1 MLFDTRALRQWNA
14 AKLRAL
20 ARYALRRAGEDRL
33 PQVAGSL
40 TFTTVLSLVPILTVA
55 FALFT
60 AFPMFKSFR
69 ADIEGYMFSN
79 LVPGSISRPI
89 LTYLNQF
96 SSNAKGLTAAGLIGL
111 VVTSVMTMLT
121 VENALNAIWRVR
133 HRRPLA
139 QRVLVFW
146 ALMTFAPVLIGASL
160 SVSSYLVSISA
171 GYVHKLPFGLG
182 VIVSLIPI
190 LLSAIA
196 FAMLYVF
203 VPNTNVE
210 RRDAFIA
217 GLIAAGA
224 FEIAKRVFGA
234 YVAHIP
240 TYTAVYG
247 AFATLPIF
255 LTWIYVSWLVTLLGA
270 TIAST
275 LPIIRQGYWQRRT
288 FPGSEFFDALGV
300 LLLLYRAR
308 EQAPRTVA
316 ERDIGRRLQLEAD
329 YLVDLL
335 TKLKALHLI
344 GKLQQDRGEAHWAL
358 LCDAHTTTLRPLY
371 EKLVLNLPRLP
382 RTALARHLGDTH
394 ALVSQL
400 QNPSLDATLE
410 SIFTSGERGV
420 AAAAHAATA
429 TAPASA
435 LPAAASA
442 SA

>member
-1 MLFDTRALRQWNA
+1 MLFDPRALRQWNA

-79 LVPGSISRPI
+79 LVPANISRPI

-96 SSNAKGLTAAGLIGL
+96 SSNAKGLTAAGLVGL

-133 HRRPLA
+133 QRRPLA

-182 VIVSLIPI
+182 VIVGVIPI

-203 VPNTNVE
+203 VPNTNVQ
-210 RRDAFIA
+210 RRDAFAA
-217 GLIAAGA
+217 GLIAAVA
-224 FEIAKRVFGA
+224 FEFAKRGFGS

-247 AFATLPIF
+247 AFAALPIF

-270 TIAST
+270 TIASI
-275 LPIIRQGYWQRRT
+275 LPVIRQGYWRRRT

-316 ERDIGRRLQLEAD
+316 ELEIGRRLQLEAD
-329 YLVDLL
+329 YLADLL
-335 TKLKALHLI
+335 AKLKALHLI
-344 GKLQQDRGEAHWAL
+344 GKLQQDRGDAHWAL
-358 LCDAHTTTLRPLY
+358 LCDAHTMTLRPLY

-382 RTALARHLGDTH
+382 RTALARQLGDTQ

-400 QNPSLDATLE
+400 QNPALDATLE
-410 SIFTSGERGV
+410 SVFTMGEHGV
-420 AAAAHAATA
+420 AVAAQAAATS
-429 TAPASA
+429 APAPA
-435 LPAAASA
+435 MPAAASA
-442 SA
+442 

>member
-33 PQVAGSL
+33 PQVASSL

-79 LVPGSISRPI
+79 LVPGNISRPI

-121 VENALNAIWRVR
+121 IENALNAIWRVR

-182 VIVSLIPI
+182 VIVGLVPI

-210 RRDAFIA
+210 RRDAFVA
-217 GLIAAGA
+217 GLIAAAA

-316 ERDIGRRLQLEAD
+316 ELDIGRRLQLEAD

-344 GKLQQDRGEAHWAL
+344 GKLQQDRGETHWAL
-358 LCDAHTTTLRPLY
+358 LCDARTTTLRPLY
-371 EKLVLNLPRLP
+371 ERLVLNLPRLP
-382 RTALARHLGDTH
+382 RTALARHLGDTR

-400 QNPSLDATLE
+400 QNPALDATLE
-410 SIFTSGERGV
+410 SIFTTGERGV
-420 AAAAHAATA
+420 AAAAQA
-429 TAPASA
+429 
-435 LPAAASA
+435 AAASA
-442 SA
+442 MATARA

>member
-1 MLFDTRALRQWNA
+1 MLFSTRALRQWNA

-20 ARYALRRAGEDRL
+20 ARYALRRAGEDHL
-33 PQVAGSL
+33 PQVASSL

-79 LVPGSISRPI
+79 LVPGNISRPI

-121 VENALNAIWRVR
+121 IENALNAIWRVR

-182 VIVSLIPI
+182 VIVGLIPI

-217 GLIAAGA
+217 GLIAAAA

-308 EQAPRTVA
+308 EQAPRTVP

-329 YLVDLL
+329 YLADLL

-371 EKLVLNLPRLP
+371 ERLVLSLPRLP

-400 QNPSLDATLE
+400 QNPALDATLE
-410 SIFTSGERGV
+410 SIFTTGERGV
-420 AAAAHAATA
+420 AAAAQAA
-429 TAPASA
+429 TAPAASA
-435 LPAAASA
+435 MAAASA
-442 SA
+442 

>member
-1 MLFDTRALRQWNA
+1 MLFDTQALRQWNA

-79 LVPGSISRPI
+79 LVPGNISRPI

-182 VIVSLIPI
+182 FIVGLIPI

-210 RRDAFIA
+210 RRDAFVA
-217 GLIAAGA
+217 GLIAAAA
-224 FEIAKRVFGA
+224 FEIAKRVFGS

-270 TIAST
+270 NVAST
-275 LPIIRQGYWQRRT
+275 LPVIRQGYWQRRT

-329 YLVDLL
+329 YMADLL
-335 TKLKALHLI
+335 TKLKTLHLI

-371 EKLVLNLPRLP
+371 EKLVLNLPRLS
-382 RTALARHLGDTH
+382 RTALARQLGDTH

-400 QNPSLDATLE
+400 QNPALDATLE
-410 SIFTSGERGV
+410 SIFATGERGV
-420 AAAAHAATA
+420 VAAAQAASA
-429 TAPASA
+429 PVPASA
-435 LPAAASA
+435 VSAAASA
-442 SA
+442 

>member
-79 LVPGSISRPI
+79 LVPGNISRPI
-89 LTYLNQF
+89 LMYLNQF

-111 VVTSVMTMLT
+111 VVTSVLTMLT

-133 HRRPLA
+133 QRRPLA

-171 GYVHKLPFGLG
+171 GYVNKLPFGLG
-182 VIVSLIPI
+182 VIVGVIPI

-203 VPNTNVE
+203 VPNTYVE
-210 RRDAFIA
+210 RRDALTA
-217 GLIAAGA
+217 GLVAAVA
-224 FEIAKRVFGA
+224 FEFAKRGFGA

-247 AFATLPIF
+247 AFAALPIF

-275 LPIIRQGYWQRRT
+275 LPIIRRGYWQRRT
-288 FPGSEFFDALGV
+288 FPGSQFFDALGV

-308 EQAPRTVA
+308 EQAPPHA
-316 ERDIGRRLQLEAD
+316 GGAG
-329 YLVDLL
+329 Y
-335 TKLKALHLI
+335 
-344 GKLQQDRGEAHWAL
+344 
-358 LCDAHTTTLRPLY
+358 RPPPATR
-371 EKLVLNLPRLP
+371 VRLP
-382 RTALARHLGDTH
+382 DRSADPAQGAAPDRQAAAGSRRCPLGPAVRRAHDH
-394 ALVSQL
+394 
-400 QNPSLDATLE
+400 
-410 SIFTSGERGV
+410 
-420 AAAAHAATA
+420 AAAAV
-429 TAPASA
+429 
-435 LPAAASA
+435 
-442 SA
+442 

>member
-14 AKLRAL
+14 DKLRAL

-69 ADIEGYMFSN
+69 ADIEGYMFNN
-79 LVPGSISRPI
+79 LVPSNISRPI

-96 SSNAKGLTAAGLIGL
+96 SSNAKGLTAAGLVGL

-133 HRRPLA
+133 QRRPLA

-160 SVSSYLVSISA
+160 SVSSYLVSVSA

-182 VIVSLIPI
+182 VIVGMIPI

-203 VPNTNVE
+203 VPNTNVQ
-210 RRDAFIA
+210 RRDAFVA
-217 GLIAAGA
+217 GLIAAVA
-224 FEIAKRVFGA
+224 FEFAKRGFGS

-247 AFATLPIF
+247 AFAALPIF

-275 LPIIRQGYWQRRT
+275 LPIIRQGYWRRRT

-316 ERDIGRRLQLEAD
+316 ELEIGRRLQLEAD

-335 TKLKALHLI
+335 SKLKALHLI
-344 GKLQQDRGEAHWAL
+344 GKLQQDRSEAHWAL

-371 EKLVLNLPRLP
+371 ERLVLNLPRLP
-382 RTALARHLGDTH
+382 RTALARQLGNTR
-394 ALVSQL
+394 ALASLL
-400 QNPSLDATLE
+400 QNPALDATLE
-410 SIFTSGERGV
+410 SVFATGERGV
-420 AAAAHAATA
+420 AVAAQAAA
-429 TAPASA
+429 ASVPPSA
-435 LPAAASA
+435 MPASA

>member
-14 AKLRAL
+14 VKLRAL

-33 PQVAGSL
+33 PQVASSL

-79 LVPGSISRPI
+79 LVPSNISRPI

-182 VIVSLIPI
+182 VIVGVIPI

-210 RRDAFIA
+210 RRDAFVA
-217 GLIAAGA
+217 GLIAAIA
-224 FEIAKRVFGA
+224 FEFAKRGFGS

-247 AFATLPIF
+247 AFAALPIF

-275 LPIIRQGYWQRRT
+275 LPVIRQGYWQRRT

-316 ERDIGRRLQLEAD
+316 ELEIGRRLQLEAE
-329 YLVDLL
+329 YLADLL
-335 TKLKALHLI
+335 AKLKALHLV

-358 LCDAHTTTLRPLY
+358 LCDAHTMTLRPLY

-382 RTALARHLGDTH
+382 RTSLAHHLGDTQ
-394 ALVSQL
+394 ALVTQL
-400 QNPSLDATLE
+400 QNPALDATLE
-410 SIFTSGERGV
+410 SVFTTGERGV
-420 AAAAHAATA
+420 EAAAKAATA
-429 TAPASA
+429 SVPASA
-435 LPAAASA
+435 TMPAAASA
-442 SA
+442 

>member
-1 MLFDTRALRQWNA
+1 MLFDARVLRQWNA

-40 TFTTVLSLVPILTVA
+40 TFTTVLSLVPVLTVA

-69 ADIEGYMFSN
+69 ADIESYMFSN
-79 LVPGSISRPI
+79 LVPGNISRPI
-89 LTYLNQF
+89 LAYLNQF

-111 VVTSVMTMLT
+111 VVTSVLTMLT

-133 HRRPLA
+133 QRRPLA

-146 ALMTFAPVLIGASL
+146 ALVTLGPVLIGASL

-182 VIVSLIPI
+182 VVVGVVPI

-203 VPNTNVE
+203 VPNTNVA
-210 RRDAFIA
+210 RRDALVA
-217 GLIAAGA
+217 GLIAAVA
-224 FEIAKRVFGA
+224 FEIAKRGFGS

-247 AFATLPIF
+247 AFAALPIF

-275 LPIIRQGYWQRRT
+275 LPIVRQGYWQRRT
-288 FPGSEFFDALGV
+288 FPGSEFFDALGI

-308 EQAPRTVA
+308 EEPPRTVA
-316 ERDIGRRLQLEAD
+316 ELEIGRRLQLEAD
-329 YLVDLL
+329 YLADLL
-335 TKLKALHLI
+335 VKLKSLHLV
-344 GKLQQDRGEAHWAL
+344 GKLQQDRSETHWAL
-358 LCDAHTTTLRPLY
+358 LCDAHTTTLRQLY
-371 EKLVLNLPRLP
+371 ERLVLNLPRLP
-382 RTALARHLGDTH
+382 RTALARHLGDTRS
-394 ALVSQL
+394 LVSQL
-400 QNPSLDATLE
+400 RNPALDCTLE
-410 SIFTSGERGV
+410 SVFASGQRGV
-420 AAAAHAATA
+420 AAAAQAAAAATSM
-429 TAPASA
+429 PASA
-435 LPAAASA
+435 AS
-442 SA
+442 

>member
-410 SIFTSGERGV
+410 SIFTTGERGV
-420 AAAAHAATA
+420 AAAVQAAA
-429 TAPASA
+429 APVPASA
-435 LPAAASA
+435 MPAAANA

>member
-1 MLFDTRALRQWNA
+1 MLFHTRALRKWNA

-20 ARYALRRAGEDRL
+20 ARYALRRAGEDHL

-111 VVTSVMTMLT
+111 VVTSVMTLLT

-182 VIVSLIPI
+182 VIVSLVPI

-203 VPNTNVE
+203 VPNTNVQ

-275 LPIIRQGYWQRRT
+275 LLIIRQGYWQRRT

-400 QNPSLDATLE
+400 QNPALDATLE
-410 SIFTSGERGV
+410 SIFATGERGV
-420 AAAAHAATA
+420 VAATQAAAAP
-429 TAPASA
+429 APASA
-435 LPAAASA
+435 MPAAANA
-442 SA
+442 SV

>member
-1 MLFDTRALRQWNA
+1 M
-14 AKLRAL
+14 RAL

-33 PQVAGSL
+33 PQVASSL

-79 LVPGSISRPI
+79 LVPGNISRPI

-96 SSNAKGLTAAGLIGL
+96 STNAKGLTAAGLIGL

-146 ALMTFAPVLIGASL
+146 ALVSFGPVLIGASL

-182 VIVSLIPI
+182 VIVGVVPI

-203 VPNTNVE
+203 VPNTNVD
-210 RRDAFIA
+210 RRDAFVA

-288 FPGSEFFDALGV
+288 FPGSEFFDALGI

-316 ERDIGRRLQLEAD
+316 EQEIGRRLQLEAD
-329 YLVDLL
+329 YLADLL
-335 TKLKALHLI
+335 AKLKALHLV

-358 LCDAHTTTLRPLY
+358 LCDARATTLRPLY

-394 ALVSQL
+394 GLVDRL
-400 QNPSLDATLE
+400 HNPALDATLE
-410 SIFTSGERGV
+410 AVFASGERGV
-420 AAAAHAATA
+420 ASAAQAA
-429 TAPASA
+429 TAPASIEA
-435 LPAAASA
+435 TV
-442 SA
+442 

>member
-33 PQVAGSL
+33 PQVASSL

-79 LVPGSISRPI
+79 LVPGNISRPI

-121 VENALNAIWRVR
+121 IENALNAIWRVR

-182 VIVSLIPI
+182 VIVGLVPI

-210 RRDAFIA
+210 RRDAFVA
-217 GLIAAGA
+217 GLIAAAA

-275 LPIIRQGYWQRRT
+275 LPTIRQGYWQRRT

-316 ERDIGRRLQLEAD
+316 ELDIGRRLQLEAD

-344 GKLQQDRGEAHWAL
+344 GKLQQDRGETHWAL
-358 LCDAHTTTLRPLY
+358 LCDARTTTLRPLY
-371 EKLVLNLPRLP
+371 ERLVLNLPRLP
-382 RTALARHLGDTH
+382 RTALARHLGDTR

-400 QNPSLDATLE
+400 QNPALDATLE
-410 SIFTSGERGV
+410 SIFTTGERGV
-420 AAAAHAATA
+420 AAAAQA
-429 TAPASA
+429 
-435 LPAAASA
+435 AAASA
-442 SA
+442 MATARA

>member
-1 MLFDTRALRQWNA
+1 M
-14 AKLRAL
+14 RAL
-20 ARYALRRAGEDRL
+20 ARYVLRRAGEDRL
-33 PQVAGSL
+33 PQVASSL

-79 LVPGSISRPI
+79 LVPGNISRPI

-96 SSNAKGLTAAGLIGL
+96 STNAKGLTAAGLIGL

-146 ALMTFAPVLIGASL
+146 ALVSFGPVLIGASL

-182 VIVSLIPI
+182 VIVGMVPI

-203 VPNTNVE
+203 VPNTNVD
-210 RRDAFIA
+210 RRDAFVA

-288 FPGSEFFDALGV
+288 FPGSEFFDALGI

-316 ERDIGRRLQLEAD
+316 EQEIGRRLQLEAD
-329 YLVDLL
+329 YLSDLL
-335 TKLKALHLI
+335 TKLKALHLV

-371 EKLVLNLPRLP
+371 ERLVLNLPRLP
-382 RTALARHLGDTH
+382 RTALARHLGDTRG
-394 ALVSQL
+394 LVDRL
-400 QNPSLDATLE
+400 HNPALDATLE
-410 SIFTSGERGV
+410 AVFASGERGV
-420 AAAAHAATA
+420 SAAAQAAA
-429 TAPASA
+429 APASA
-435 LPAAASA
+435 EATA
-442 SA
+442 

>member
-89 LTYLNQF
+89 LMYLNQF

-344 GKLQQDRGEAHWAL
+344 GKLQQDRGETHWAL

-382 RTALARHLGDTH
+382 RTALARHLDDTR

-400 QNPSLDATLE
+400 QNPALDATLE
-410 SIFTSGERGV
+410 SIFTAGERGV
-420 AAAAHAATA
+420 ATAAQAAAA

-435 LPAAASA
+435 MPAAANA

>member
-1 MLFDTRALRQWNA
+1 V
-14 AKLRAL
+14 RAL

-33 PQVAGSL
+33 PQVASSL

-79 LVPGSISRPI
+79 LVPGNISRPI

-96 SSNAKGLTAAGLIGL
+96 STNAKGLTAAGLIGL

-146 ALMTFAPVLIGASL
+146 ALVSFGPVLIGASL

-182 VIVSLIPI
+182 VIVGVVPI

-203 VPNTNVE
+203 VPNTNVD
-210 RRDAFIA
+210 RRDAFVA

-288 FPGSEFFDALGV
+288 FPGSEFFDALGI

-316 ERDIGRRLQLEAD
+316 EQEIGRRLQLEAD
-329 YLVDLL
+329 YLADLL
-335 TKLKALHLI
+335 AKLKALHLV

-358 LCDAHTTTLRPLY
+358 LCDARATTLRPLY

-394 ALVSQL
+394 GLVDRL
-400 QNPSLDATLE
+400 HNPALDATLE
-410 SIFTSGERGV
+410 AVFASGERGV
-420 AAAAHAATA
+420 ASAAQAA
-429 TAPASA
+429 TAPASIEA
-435 LPAAASA
+435 TV
-442 SA
+442 

>member
-33 PQVAGSL
+33 PQVASSL

-79 LVPGSISRPI
+79 LVPGNISRPI

-121 VENALNAIWRVR
+121 IENALNAIWRVR

-182 VIVSLIPI
+182 VIVGLVPI

-217 GLIAAGA
+217 GLIAAAA

-329 YLVDLL
+329 YLADLL

-344 GKLQQDRGEAHWAL
+344 GKLQQDRGETHWAL

-371 EKLVLNLPRLP
+371 ERLVLNLPRLP
-382 RTALARHLGDTH
+382 RTALARHLGDTRS
-394 ALVSQL
+394 LVSQL
-400 QNPSLDATLE
+400 QNPALDATLE
-410 SIFTSGERGV
+410 SIFTTGERGV
-420 AAAAHAATA
+420 AAAAQA
-429 TAPASA
+429 
-435 LPAAASA
+435 AAASA
-442 SA
+442 MATARA

>member
-33 PQVAGSL
+33 PQVASSL

-69 ADIEGYMFSN
+69 ADIESYMFSN
-79 LVPGSISRPI
+79 LVPGNISRPI

-121 VENALNAIWRVR
+121 IENALNAIWRVR

-182 VIVSLIPI
+182 VIVGLVPI

-217 GLIAAGA
+217 GLIAAAA

-316 ERDIGRRLQLEAD
+316 ELDIGRRLQLEAD

-344 GKLQQDRGEAHWAL
+344 GKLQQDRGETHWAL
-358 LCDAHTTTLRPLY
+358 LCDARTTTLRPLY
-371 EKLVLNLPRLP
+371 ERLVLNLPRLP
-382 RTALARHLGDTH
+382 RTALARHLGDTR

-400 QNPSLDATLE
+400 QNPALDATLE
-410 SIFTSGERGV
+410 SIFTTGERGV
-420 AAAAHAATA
+420 AAAAQA
-429 TAPASA
+429 
-435 LPAAASA
+435 AAASA
-442 SA
+442 MATARA

>member
-1 MLFDTRALRQWNA
+1 MLFDLRALRQWNA

-20 ARYALRRAGEDRL
+20 SRYALRRAGEDSL

-40 TFTTVLSLVPILTVA
+40 TFTTVLSVVPILTVA

-79 LVPGSISRPI
+79 LVPGNISRPI

-96 SSNAKGLTAAGLIGL
+96 STNAKGLTAAGLIGL

-133 HRRPLA
+133 QRRPLA

-146 ALMTFAPVLIGASL
+146 ALVTFGPVLIGASL
-160 SVSSYLVSISA
+160 SVSSYMVSISA

-182 VIVSLIPI
+182 VIVGVVPI

-203 VPNTNVE
+203 VPNTYVA
-210 RRDAFIA
+210 RRDAFLA
-217 GLIAAGA
+217 GLIAAVA
-224 FEIAKRVFGA
+224 FEVAKRIFGS

-255 LTWIYVSWLVTLLGA
+255 LTWIYVSWRCLTLWPGILF
-270 TIAST
+270 
-275 LPIIRQGYWQRRT
+275 RR
-288 FPGSEFFDALGV
+288 
-300 LLLLYRAR
+300 
-308 EQAPRTVA
+308 
-316 ERDIGRRLQLEAD
+316 I
-329 YLVDLL
+329 
-335 TKLKALHLI
+335 
-344 GKLQQDRGEAHWAL
+344 
-358 LCDAHTTTLRPLY
+358 
-371 EKLVLNLPRLP
+371 
-382 RTALARHLGDTH
+382 
-394 ALVSQL
+394 
-400 QNPSLDATLE
+400 
-410 SIFTSGERGV
+410 
-420 AAAAHAATA
+420 
-429 TAPASA
+429 
-435 LPAAASA
+435 
-442 SA
+442 

>member
-20 ARYALRRAGEDRL
+20 ARYALRRAGEDHL

-60 AFPMFKSFR
+60 AFPIFKSFR

-121 VENALNAIWRVR
+121 IENALNAIWRVR

-139 QRVLVFW
+139 KRVLVFW

-182 VIVSLIPI
+182 VVVGLIPI

-217 GLIAAGA
+217 GLIAAAA
-224 FEIAKRVFGA
+224 FEIAKRVFGS

-255 LTWIYVSWLVTLLGA
+255 LTWIYMSWLVTLLGA

-275 LPIIRQGYWQRRT
+275 LPVIRQGYWQRRT

-371 EKLVLNLPRLP
+371 EKLVLNLPRLS

-400 QNPSLDATLE
+400 QNPALDATLE
-410 SIFTSGERGV
+410 SIFTTGERGV
-420 AAAAHAATA
+420 AAAARAAA
-429 TAPASA
+429 APVPASA
-435 LPAAASA
+435 MPAAASA
-442 SA
+442 GA

>member
-33 PQVAGSL
+33 PQVASSL

-79 LVPGSISRPI
+79 LVPGNISRPI

-121 VENALNAIWRVR
+121 IENALNAIWRVR

-182 VIVSLIPI
+182 VIVGLVPI

-217 GLIAAGA
+217 GLIAAAA

-329 YLVDLL
+329 YLADLL

-344 GKLQQDRGEAHWAL
+344 GKLQQDRGETHWAL

-371 EKLVLNLPRLP
+371 ERLVLSLPRLP
-382 RTALARHLGDTH
+382 RTSLARHLGDTH
-394 ALVSQL
+394 TLVSQL
-400 QNPSLDATLE
+400 QNPALDATLE
-410 SIFTSGERGV
+410 SIFTTGERGV
-420 AAAAHAATA
+420 AAAAQAV
-429 TAPASA
+429 TAPAASA
-435 LPAAASA
+435 MAAASA
-442 SA
+442 GA

>member
-420 AAAAHAATA
+420 AAAAQAATA

>member
-1 MLFDTRALRQWNA
+1 
-14 AKLRAL
+14 
-20 ARYALRRAGEDRL
+20 
-33 PQVAGSL
+33 
-40 TFTTVLSLVPILTVA
+40 
-55 FALFT
+55 
-60 AFPMFKSFR
+60 
-69 ADIEGYMFSN
+69 
-79 LVPGSISRPI
+79 
-89 LTYLNQF
+89 
-96 SSNAKGLTAAGLIGL
+96 
-111 VVTSVMTMLT
+111 MTLLT

-182 VIVSLIPI
+182 VIVSLVPI

-203 VPNTNVE
+203 VPNTNVQ

-270 TIAST
+270 TC
-275 LPIIRQGYWQRRT
+275 
-288 FPGSEFFDALGV
+288 
-300 LLLLYRAR
+300 LLYTSPS
-308 EQAPRTVA
+308 PR
-316 ERDIGRRLQLEAD
+316 D
-329 YLVDLL
+329 
-335 TKLKALHLI
+335 
-344 GKLQQDRGEAHWAL
+344 
-358 LCDAHTTTLRPLY
+358 
-371 EKLVLNLPRLP
+371 
-382 RTALARHLGDTH
+382 
-394 ALVSQL
+394 
-400 QNPSLDATLE
+400 
-410 SIFTSGERGV
+410 
-420 AAAAHAATA
+420 
-429 TAPASA
+429 
-435 LPAAASA
+435 
-442 SA
+442 

>member
-1 MLFDTRALRQWNA
+1 MRALV
-14 AKLRAL
+14 
-20 ARYALRRAGEDRL
+20 RYVLRRAGEDRL
-33 PQVAGSL
+33 PQVASSL

-79 LVPGSISRPI
+79 LVPGNISRPI

-96 SSNAKGLTAAGLIGL
+96 STNAKGLTAAGLIGL

-146 ALMTFAPVLIGASL
+146 ALVSFGPVLIGASL

-182 VIVSLIPI
+182 VVVGVVPI

-203 VPNTNVE
+203 VPNTNVD
-210 RRDAFIA
+210 RRDAFVA

-288 FPGSEFFDALGV
+288 FPGSEFFDALGI

-316 ERDIGRRLQLEAD
+316 EQEIGRRLQLEAD
-329 YLVDLL
+329 YLADLL
-335 TKLKALHLI
+335 TKLKALHLV

-371 EKLVLNLPRLP
+371 ERLVLNLPRLP
-382 RTALARHLGDTH
+382 RTALARHLGDTRG
-394 ALVSQL
+394 LVDRL
-400 QNPSLDATLE
+400 HNPALDATLE
-410 SIFTSGERGV
+410 AVFASGERGV
-420 AAAAHAATA
+420 SAAAQAAAAPVSAEATA
-429 TAPASA
+429 
-435 LPAAASA
+435 
-442 SA
+442 

>member
-1 MLFDTRALRQWNA
+1 MLFDTRALRKWNA

-20 ARYALRRAGEDRL
+20 ARYALRRAGEDHL

-96 SSNAKGLTAAGLIGL
+96 STNAKGLTAAGLIGL
-111 VVTSVMTMLT
+111 VVTSVMTLLT

-139 QRVLVFW
+139 HRVLVFW

-182 VIVSLIPI
+182 VIVSLVPI

-344 GKLQQDRGEAHWAL
+344 GKLQQDRGETHWAL
-358 LCDAHTTTLRPLY
+358 LCDVHTTTLRPLY
-371 EKLVLNLPRLP
+371 ERLVLNLPRLP
-382 RTALARHLGDTH
+382 RTALARHLGDTR

-400 QNPSLDATLE
+400 QNPALDATLE
-410 SIFTSGERGV
+410 SIFTTGERGV
-420 AAAAHAATA
+420 AAAAQAAMA
-429 TAPASA
+429 PAPASA
-435 LPAAASA
+435 VPAAANA

>member
-133 HRRPLA
+133 LRRPLA

-410 SIFTSGERGV
+410 SIFASGERGV
-420 AAAAHAATA
+420 AVAAQAATA

-435 LPAAASA
+435 MPAAASA

>member
-182 VIVSLIPI
+182 VVVGLIPI

-217 GLIAAGA
+217 GLIAAAA

-255 LTWIYVSWLVTLLGA
+255 LTWIYMSWLVTLLGA

-275 LPIIRQGYWQRRT
+275 LPVIRQGYWQRRT

-316 ERDIGRRLQLEAD
+316 ERDVGRRLQLEAD

-344 GKLQQDRGEAHWAL
+344 GKLQQDRGEVHWAL

-371 EKLVLNLPRLP
+371 EKLVLNLPRLS
-382 RTALARHLGDTH
+382 RTALTRHLGDTH

-400 QNPSLDATLE
+400 RNPALDATLE
-410 SIFTSGERGV
+410 SIFTAGERGV
-420 AAAAHAATA
+420 AAAAQAAGA
-429 TAPASA
+429 PVPASA
-435 LPAAASA
+435 MPAAASA
-442 SA
+442 GA

>member
-410 SIFTSGERGV
+410 SIFTTGERGV
-420 AAAAHAATA
+420 AAAAQAATA

-442 SA
+442 

>member
-79 LVPGSISRPI
+79 LVPGNISRPI
-89 LTYLNQF
+89 LMYLNQF

-111 VVTSVMTMLT
+111 VVTSVLTMLT

-133 HRRPLA
+133 QRRPLA

-171 GYVHKLPFGLG
+171 GYVNKLPFGLG
-182 VIVSLIPI
+182 VIVGVIPI

-203 VPNTNVE
+203 VPNTYVE
-210 RRDAFIA
+210 RRDALTA
-217 GLIAAGA
+217 GLVAAVA
-224 FEIAKRVFGA
+224 FEFAKRGFGA

-247 AFATLPIF
+247 AFAALPIF

-275 LPIIRQGYWQRRT
+275 LPIIRRGYWQRRT
-288 FPGSEFFDALGV
+288 FPGSQFFDALGV

-308 EQAPRTVA
+308 EQAPRTLA
-316 ERDIGRRLQLEAD
+316 ERDIGRRLQLESD
-329 YLVDLL
+329 YLTDLL
-335 TKLKALHLI
+335 TQLKALHLI
-344 GKLQQDRGEAHWAL
+344 GKLQQDRGDAHWAL

-382 RTALARHLGDTH
+382 RTALARHLGDTGW
-394 ALVSQL
+394 LVAQL
-400 QNPSLDATLE
+400 RNPALDATLQ
-410 SIFTSGERGV
+410 SVFTAGEHGV
-420 AAAAHAATA
+420 AAAAQAVEADQ
-429 TAPASA
+429 
-435 LPAAASA
+435 PAAAALSA
-442 SA
+442 

>member
-33 PQVAGSL
+33 PQVASSL

-79 LVPGSISRPI
+79 LVPGNISRPI

-121 VENALNAIWRVR
+121 IENALNAVWRVR

-182 VIVSLIPI
+182 VIVGLVPI

-217 GLIAAGA
+217 GLIAAAA

-329 YLVDLL
+329 YLADLL

-344 GKLQQDRGEAHWAL
+344 GKLQQDRGETHWAL

-371 EKLVLNLPRLP
+371 ERLVLSLPRLP
-382 RTALARHLGDTH
+382 RTSLARHLGDTH
-394 ALVSQL
+394 TLVSQL
-400 QNPSLDATLE
+400 QNPALDATLE
-410 SIFTSGERGV
+410 SIFTTGERGV
-420 AAAAHAATA
+420 AAAAQAA
-429 TAPASA
+429 TAPAASA
-435 LPAAASA
+435 MAAASA
-442 SA
+442 GA

>member
-1 MLFDTRALRQWNA
+1 M
-14 AKLRAL
+14 RAL
-20 ARYALRRAGEDRL
+20 ARYVLRRAGEDRL
-33 PQVAGSL
+33 PQVASSL

-79 LVPGSISRPI
+79 LVPGNISRPI

-96 SSNAKGLTAAGLIGL
+96 STNAKGLTAAGLIGL

-146 ALMTFAPVLIGASL
+146 ALVSFGPVLIGASL

-182 VIVSLIPI
+182 VVVGMVPI

-203 VPNTNVE
+203 VPNTDVD
-210 RRDAFIA
+210 RRDAFVA

-288 FPGSEFFDALGV
+288 FPGSEFFDALGI

-316 ERDIGRRLQLEAD
+316 EQQIGRRLQLEAD
-329 YLVDLL
+329 YLADLL
-335 TKLKALHLI
+335 TKLKALHLV

-394 ALVSQL
+394 GLVDRLHNPAL
-400 QNPSLDATLE
+400 DTTLE
-410 SIFTSGERGV
+410 AVFASGERGV
-420 AAAAHAATA
+420 SAAAQAAT
-429 TAPASA
+429 
-435 LPAAASA
+435 AAASA
-442 SA
+442 EATA